1 MVVALEEVVV
11 AVVVLAAA
19 GEADGAGACTNKRS
33 LALPG
38 SAGTWAG
45 WLAAGGAVAAG
56 AGLVCACVRDNALS
70 NAAVAQL
77 NCLKVVTIIISG
89 MR

>member
-1 MVVALEEVVV
+1 VEEVVV
-11 AVVVLAAA
+11 AVVGLAAA
-19 GEADGAGACTNKRS
+19 GDAADGAEACTTKRS

-38 SAGTWAG
+38 SLETGAG
-45 WLAAGGAVAAG
+45 WFAAGGAVAAG

-70 NAAVAQL
+70 NTAVVKL
-77 NCLKVVTIIISG
+77 KCLKVVTIIISG